1 MDHSDAPASHFG
13 APSAYSTPRIHQD
26 TQNGPPPPP
35 HWHAQSY
42 AAAVSAPAQTPIVN
56 THYSAQGYR
65 GHDGRGPDGPVNPDD
80 QYQFSLRPVT
90 TTIQPIPIDPALQH
104 STEQAPFIH
113 PRHRVDHEHRP
124 RSKKPEVRTKPSQ
137 KTKKNNKSK
146 DKARDASPSSGSDD
160 DAHSKARNGRSGV
173 RNYNKADKELLFSIV
188 QQMARKTGRPERAF
202 SSLKA
207 KYSSYTKQKKPTGEG
222 ERPPDV
228 RRAHEI
234 EDLINNKAGTRDVD
248 DDNSELED
256 DDSSDS
262 DVPKV
267 VEPVRSAIA
276 RRAASPPLRRPRT
289 SAADAVN
296 TLVRSLDP
304 ATLRARDD
312 ARAHHSFERT
322 QFMTL
327 SSQLDGLRN
336 ELSALQRENSDLK
349 RERDRADMERTWA
362 ARLDQVARGRR
373 SGRSRSSSH
382 PRHHGRGRGR
392 TTYAE
397 RDGLQRV
404 GGKVRTDYR
413 YPDGGAVTFWE
424 TDTSSNATDFDHQP
438 KKKQRKRSPTP
449 YQRRTPTPSP
459 PRRPISRRRTP
470 TPGPSRLPFTSTPP
484 TPPTSATLVSGN
496 AVELVMTPRRGG
508 APLGFIITP
517 NVYRKVMESCYT
529 IFAPLI
535 SKQHLLETIPH
546 LLIIRSLSPQRHID
560 RPDLIMPDSLRP
572 VIVKSDTDFQQVS
585 PPLSI
590 VNVQR

>member
-13 APSAYSTPRIHQD
+13 APSAYGTPRVHPD
-26 TQNGPPPPP
+26 MQNGPPPPP

-42 AAAVSAPAQTPIVN
+42 AAAVSVPAPTPIGN

-65 GHDGRGPDGPVNPDD
+65 GLDGRGPDGPVNSDD

-90 TTIQPIPIDPALQH
+90 TTTQSIPIDPALQH
-104 STEQAPFIH
+104 NTEQAPFVH
-113 PRHRVDHEHRP
+113 PQHRVDHEHRP
-124 RSKKPEVRTKPSQ
+124 RSKKPDVRAKPSQ
-137 KTKKNNKSK
+137 KPKKNNKGK
-146 DKARDASPSSGSDD
+146 GKARDASPSSESDAD
-160 DAHSKARNGRSGV
+160 DARSKARNGRSGV
-173 RNYNKADKELLFSIV
+173 RNYNKADKEMLFSIV
-188 QQMARKTGRPERAF
+188 QQLLPTGEKGWKVVESSYNEMARKAGRPERAF

-234 EDLINNKAGTRDVD
+234 EDLINDKAGTRDVD
-248 DDNSELED
+248 DDSELED

-327 SSQLDGLRN
+327 SSQLDGLRSQI
-336 ELSALQRENSDLK
+336 SALQQENNDLK
-349 RERDRADMERTWA
+349 RERDRAEMERTWA
-362 ARLDQVARGRR
+362 ARFDEVAARGQSHDRR
-373 SGRSRSSSH
+373 GRSRSPSY
-382 PRHHGRGRGR
+382 PRRHGRGRGR
-392 TTYAE
+392 RTFAE
-397 RDGLQRV
+397 RDGLQHV
-404 GGKVRTDYR
+404 GGKVRTDIK
-413 YPDGGAVTFWE
+413 YPEGGGMTFWE
-424 TDTSSNATDFDHQP
+424 TDASSDATDFDYRV
-438 KKKQRKRSPTP
+438 KKKQRRHRSPTP
-449 YQRRTPTPSP
+449 YPHHTSNHRRTPSPSP
-459 PRRPISRRRTP
+459 PRRLATVNHCQTPTPGPPRCRAISRRRTP

-484 TPPTSATLVSGN
+484 TSATLVSGN
-496 AVELVMTPRRGG
+496 AVELVVTPRRGG
-508 APLGFIITP
+508 APLGFII
-517 NVYRKVMESCYT
+517 
-529 IFAPLI
+529 
-535 SKQHLLETIPH
+535 
-546 LLIIRSLSPQRHID
+546 SPT
-560 RPDLIMPDSLRP
+560 
-572 VIVKSDTDFQQVS
+572 V
-585 PPLSI
+585 
-590 VNVQR
+590 